1 MFTAGRIL
9 GQRAGSRAAERTS
22 IFGDQ
27 WAGTSS
33 TAARERRKFRLYVPC
48 VWQSVL
54 ATAAGFVAMA
64 AGVSLCVVGFL
75 SAGRQPPSGV
85 RQGSNHTEVHAY
97 DDAPRLR
104 LLSISHYTGH
114 FAQRSTSRKQTEYPP
129 IHPPD

>member
-9 GQRAGSRAAERTS
+9 GKRAGSLAAERTS

-33 TAARERRKFRLYVPC
+33 TAAAARERRKFRLYVPC

-64 AGVSLCVVGFL
+64 AGASLCVVGFL

-97 DDAPRLR
+97 DDAPLAFHQS
-104 LLSISHYTGH
+104 LHGS
-114 FAQRSTSRKQTEYPP
+114 FRSTLNFS
-129 IHPPD
+129 